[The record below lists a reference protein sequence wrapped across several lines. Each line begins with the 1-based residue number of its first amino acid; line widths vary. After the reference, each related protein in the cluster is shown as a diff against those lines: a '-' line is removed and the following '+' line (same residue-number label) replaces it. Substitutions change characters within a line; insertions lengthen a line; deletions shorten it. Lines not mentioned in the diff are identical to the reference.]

1 MNAHDATLRPLDAF
15 PSSSY
20 PKGRR
25 AALERTLEDRRAA
38 MARAASCAALVALCL
53 FFTFFYGAFSAYFWT
68 TSMGALVGTLFS
80 VFSGIT
86 LVGAG
91 VLAYRFAEE
100 RRAIPPVD
108 PQLVREAEAEQA
120 IELAMLDI
128 NLKSYDWNDL
138 ARAAKAHEVSEPIL
152 RGLRAQR
159 AALQRRRDEVA
170 DALRRFN
177 LATGPKPQAVPPPA
191 AWGTVEAID
200 LRSMDS

>member
-25 AALERTLEDRRAA
+25 AELERLLQDRRAA
-38 MARAASCAALVALCL
+38 TARAASCAALVGLCL
-53 FFTFFYGAFSAYFWT
+53 FFAFFYGAFSAYFWT

-86 LVGAG
+86 LAGAG
-91 VLAYRFAEE
+91 VLAFRFAEE
-100 RRAIPPVD
+100 SRAIPPVD
-108 PQLVREAEAEQA
+108 PQLKREAEAESA

-138 ARAAKAHEVSEPIL
+138 ARAARNHDVSEPIL

-159 AALQRRRDEVA
+159 AKLQRTRDEVA
-170 DALRRFN
+170 EALRRFN
-177 LATGPKPQAVPPPA
+177 LATGPKPQAVPPPRD
-191 AWGTVEAID
+191 WGTVETID
-200 LRSMDS
+200 LRSTDS